1 MKLHHLGTV
10 GHEFGT
16 TTGRKRRCGWFDA
29 VVMRHAQESTDFGLA
44 LTKLDVLGGLEEI
57 KICVAYN

>member
-1 MKLHHLGTV
+1 MPTELFDEVGDHLGTV

-29 VVMRHAQESTDFGLA
+29 VVMRHAHRINGFTGLA
-44 LTKLDVLGGLEEI
+44 LQNWMYWVD
-57 KICVAYN
+57 